1 MDNAKIPVS
10 ATGVKPPAAAPF
22 LPRPWTEH
30 ELAVEDRGL
39 RPAAHLLLIA
49 IAAFFASALLW
60 AALARIDEVTRGE
73 GRIITS
79 SQTQFVQ
86 NLEGGIVSRILVRE
100 GDLVQKD
107 QVLFRIDP
115 TRFVSEF
122 QGNQQEL
129 LALNTK
135 IVRLSAESQGA
146 RFAMPGE
153 IRKLAPVLAENE
165 ATLHQARQLD
175 LANKIGILRE
185 QMAQRLQELVELR
198 GRAERLNEGFGFL
211 QKEIAMTAPLLKE
224 GVVSEVELLRLER
237 ESARLRTELDGA
249 KLAIPRVQAAI
260 LEAQRKMQDV
270 ELAFRSQAGA
280 ELSEAKAK
288 LAKLEEGVLTLRDR
302 VSRAEVRSPVKGVVK
317 VIPNKTPGGVVQP
330 GSALAEIV
338 PVDETLLAEVKIRP
352 GDIAFVSVGQAAVVK
367 IAAYDYSIYG
377 GLPGKVTYLSGDS
390 IQPQQGEPYYIAHIR
405 TDSSVI
411 AFQGKSLPVI
421 PGMTATADVLT
432 GRKSV
437 LDYLLKPVNK
447 VQQRALRE
455 R

>member
-1 MDNAKIPVS
+1 MLEDRLENVS
-10 ATGVKPPAAAPF
+10 APYRRLEPDARTVWAPFIFPLADAGLKEDTTFVGPFPPAAAPG
-22 LPRPWTEH
+22 PP
-30 ELAVEDRGL
+30 D
-39 RPAAHLLLIA
+39 PAPPKNPLE
-49 IAAFFASALLW
+49 

-86 NLEGGIVSRILVRE
+86 NLEGGIVSGILVRE

-135 IVRLSAESQGA
+135 IARLSAESQGT
-146 RFAMPGE
+146 RFSMPGE
-153 IRKLAPVLAENE
+153 IRKLAPVLTENE

-211 QKEIAMTAPLLKE
+211 QKEIAMTAPLVKE

-260 LEAQRKMQDV
+260 SEAQRKMQDV

-302 VSRAEVRSPVKGVVK
+302 VSRAEVRSPVKG
-317 VIPNKTPGGVVQP
+317 I
-330 GSALAEIV
+330 
-338 PVDETLLAEVKIRP
+338 VKIGFCILAGQFPR
-352 GDIAFVSVGQAAVVK
+352 SVV
-367 IAAYDYSIYG
+367 
-377 GLPGKVTYLSGDS
+377 
-390 IQPQQGEPYYIAHIR
+390 
-405 TDSSVI
+405 
-411 AFQGKSLPVI
+411 
-421 PGMTATADVLT
+421 
-432 GRKSV
+432 
-437 LDYLLKPVNK
+437 YLLKLGLQLVIFL
-447 VQQRALRE
+447 VQFL
-455 R
+455 